1 MNIDE
6 LLDQA
11 RHDGVTDE
19 DNLPF
24 LLEPEGRAEAAVLL
38 VHGFTASPWEMRSA
52 AASLQQAGFTCL
64 AIRLPGHGTTAED
77 LRQKTLEMWQ
87 AETCRG
93 VRLLKQHFPRVYGMG
108 MSSGGLLLLEPA
120 ARGDL
125 QGIALLSPY
134 LNLGHWLAPWTGLLR
149 HFIRFQRR
157 EIATAAKRYY
167 YADRPIAGIY
177 QLCRVIRKAKQWLP
191 KIHIPAIVMS
201 AQGDQTI
208 SPKSAWTLYRL
219 LGSKAKSFHQYGADV
234 PHVLTTVDNPH
245 LEDTLARISGF
256 FTGLESGYKAN
267 SPTP

>member
-1 MNIDE
+1 VRRI
-6 LLDQA
+6 
-11 RHDGVTDE
+11 RFKI
-19 DNLPF
+19 LP
-24 LLEPEGRAEAAVLL
+24 LG
-38 VHGFTASPWEMRSA
+38 
-52 AASLQQAGFTCL
+52 
-64 AIRLPGHGTTAED
+64 
-77 LRQKTLEMWQ
+77 
-87 AETCRG
+87 
-93 VRLLKQHFPRVYGMG
+93 
-108 MSSGGLLLLEPA
+108 
-120 ARGDL
+120 
-125 QGIALLSPY
+125 LSPY